1 MNSQVDIG
9 LAGLGVMGENLAL
22 NLQKNGW
29 SVALFNRHEEKVQE
43 FLKQHNDPSFTPC
56 TTPEEL
62 CKKLKTP
69 RKILLTVKSGP
80 AVDEMIHLFIPH
92 LEKGD
97 VIIDGGNSDYRHTTH
112 RCHFLEEHG
121 IHYVG
126 LGISGGM
133 EGAQNGASLMAGCT
147 LESWELVKDIL
158 FSIAAKKENGEI
170 CCMRAG
176 TDGAGHFLKMVH
188 NGIEY
193 AEMQLIAETYAL
205 LKHLL
210 HWTPPQL
217 QALYKKWNQSE
228 LNSYLLEITADIFSK
243 TEPDGSFTIDKILD
257 AAKQKGT
264 GQWSVQSALE
274 IGTPVPNLAQA
285 VFARQLSSMKEE
297 RQKASEI
304 LDEVPVSSGN
314 SYHNSFADSIR
325 MAYHA
330 SRISV
335 YAQGFQMLKMG
346 AKFYHWDEMQMEDI
360 ASIWQAGCIIRS
372 EMLQDI
378 RTAYKNDPAL
388 PNLLL
393 SEHFHHTITEYQR
406 DWRITAATGTLQG
419 IPLPGIT
426 AALHYYDMIR
436 STDLPANLIQAQ
448 RDYFG
453 YHGFERNDHPRGE
466 LFHLNP

>member
-1 MNSQVDIG
+1 MNSQADIG

-22 NLQKNGW
+22 NLQQNGW
-29 SVALFNRHEEKVQE
+29 RTALFNRHGEKVQN
-43 FLKQHNDPSFTPC
+43 FVKKHNESSFIPC
-56 TTPEEL
+56 MTPEDL
-62 CKKLKTP
+62 CKNLKTP

-80 AVDEMIHLFIPH
+80 AVDEIIHHLIPL

-97 VIIDGGNSDYRHTTH
+97 VIIDGGNSDFRHTIR

-121 IHYVG
+121 IHFVG

-133 EGAQNGASLMAGCT
+133 EGARNGASLMAGCT
-147 LESWELVKDIL
+147 TESWDAVKDIL
-158 FSIAAKKENGEI
+158 FSIAAKKENGEV
-170 CCMRAG
+170 CCLRAG

-217 QALYKKWNQSE
+217 HALYKKWNQTE
-228 LNSYLLEITADIFSK
+228 LNSYLLEITAEIFNRK
-243 TEPDGSFTIDKILD
+243 ETDESFVIDHILD

-264 GQWSVQSALE
+264 GLWSVQSALE
-274 IGTPVPNLAQA
+274 IGAPVPSLAQA
-285 VFARQLSSMKEE
+285 VFARHISSMKEE
-297 RQKASEI
+297 RQRASEI
-304 LDEVPVSSGN
+304 LDEIPVSSGN
-314 SYHNSFADSIR
+314 SYHNSFTDSIR

-330 SRISV
+330 SRLSV
-335 YAQGFQMLKMG
+335 YAQGFQMLAMG
-346 AKFYHWDEMQMEDI
+346 AKHYQWGEMKLDEV
-360 ASIWQAGCIIRS
+360 ASVWQAGCIIRS
-372 EMLQDI
+372 AMLDEI

-388 PNLLL
+388 ENLLFA
-393 SEHFHHTITEYQR
+393 EHFHHAVTEFQR
-406 DWRITAATGTLQG
+406 DWRITAATGALQG

-426 AALHYYDMIR
+426 AALEYYDMLR
-436 STDLPANLIQAQ
+436 SNDLPSNLIQAQ
-448 RDYFG
+448 RDFFG

-466 LFHLNP
+466 LFHLD